1 MTSLTEIAISDST
14 VLYITEVDL
23 KHLLLQSI
31 IFQER
36 DKWCRNTMSVS
47 TQLRQKHPV
56 MFHTTQTET
65 SCHVQDNSNRH
76 IMSCSRQLR
85 QKHPVQ
91 DNSDRRITFKTTQTE
106 TSCSKQLRQ
115 THNAMFKTTQTHS
128 VMLMTQW
135 LKVKGSTLLY
145 FSFSHKCSVSLNQ
158 VTRSRLRKLLGH

>member
-1 MTSLTEIAISDST
+1 MLHQIWNRFNLLYLQSKHNVGKLTEIAISDST

-65 SCHVQDNSNRH
+65 SCYVPHNSDRN
-76 IMSCSRQLR
+76 IMSCSRQLK
-85 QKHPVQ
+85 QTHHVV
-91 DNSDRRITFKTTQTE
+91 FKTTQTE
-106 TSCSKQLRQ
+106 TSCSRQLRQ
-115 THNAMFKTTQTHS
+115 THHVQDNSDRNIMFKTTQTN
-128 VMLMTQW
+128 T
-135 LKVKGSTLLY
+135 
-145 FSFSHKCSVSLNQ
+145 
-158 VTRSRLRKLLGH
+158 